1 MTLFPSADRRSSGHL
16 ATLPDSAPKPFAAR
30 AEAAFREQILA
41 PDFPCVAAKASVNT
55 DMYRLHA
62 YAQMGTLDTT
72 LALARDLRAFQAA
85 QPDMDSDFTSFVS
98 VFELPGEVDELTFE
112 RLLWEQLHALS
123 LLDDQ
128 PYSTEVSSDTTS
140 PDFGY
145 SFGGQA
151 FFIVGLHPGASRMAR
166 RFPYATV
173 VFNSHHQFRALKADG
188 RWTRFQE
195 TIRARDI
202 KLQGSINPNLAD
214 YGAAPEARQY
224 SGRAVEPGWQAPFGH
239 CPFGFGRSGA
249 PSAGSAPVQTEA
261 RQPAEARQEEN
272 T

>member
-1 MTLFPSADRRSSGHL
+1 MTISASYRRVSGPPV
-16 ATLPDSAPKPFAAR
+16 ALPDPEPFAVR
-30 AEAAFREQILA
+30 AEDAFRSKIQASE
-41 PDFPCVAAKASVNT
+41 FPCVAAKASVNT
-55 DMYRLHA
+55 DMYRLHTYGQLGA
-62 YAQMGTLDTT
+62 LDTT
-72 LALARDLRAFQAA
+72 LALARDLRAFQAE
-85 QPDMDSDFTSFVS
+85 QPGMDSDFTSFVS
-98 VFELPGEVDELTFE
+98 VFESPGEVDELTFE
-112 RLLWEQLHALS
+112 RLLWEQLHGLS

-173 VFNSHHQFRALKADG
+173 VFNSHHQFRTLKADG

-202 KLQGSINPNLAD
+202 SLQGNINPNLAD

-239 CPFGFGRSGA
+239 CPFGFGRAELSAA
-249 PSAGSAPVQTEA
+249 PETIP
-261 RQPAEARQEEN
+261 QEEN
-272 T
+272 I